1 MHTYTIALAG
11 NPNAGKSSI
20 FNALTGQH
28 QHVGNWPGK
37 TVEKKEGTFTHRG
50 VTVQV
55 VDLPGTYSLSAF
67 SPEEVIARDFL
78 IEGNVDAVINVVDA
92 TNLER
97 NLYLTVQILEMGLPL
112 ILALNMID
120 VAEEKGIRI
129 EDEQL
134 GLLLGGVPVV
144 RTVGSRKVGIDRLKD
159 VLIDLLERTPEE
171 TRSPFHIDY
180 GRDMEREIEHLAHA
194 IEAHPELGHRYP
206 PRWLAIKL
214 LEAEEDLLQRVRR
227 TPGGEEILRLAEE
240 SREQLTRVYGETPDI
255 LIADRRYGF
264 IHGLVR
270 RVLHQPRQEGLSLSD
285 RIDRVVASRYLGIP
299 IFLLVMYLLFELVV
313 NVSTPF
319 LDWVDAVFTGPV
331 THLAYA
337 ILTALN
343 APPWLTSLV
352 IDGAIAGVGS
362 IMTFLPGLMILYIFL
377 AILEDSGYMAR
388 AAFVMDKVMRIF
400 GLHGKAFIPMILGFG
415 CNVPAVY
422 ATRTLENAR
431 DRLLTGLLIPFMSC
445 SARLPVYVLFGLAFF
460 PHHMT
465 ILIWSL
471 YVVGI
476 LVAVLTSVI
485 ANRFLFRGHPP
496 SLFVL
501 ELPPYR
507 MPTWYGI
514 WTHTWEH
521 TREFVVRAGTV
532 ILLISIILWFLLNLP
547 WGVSHPRD
555 SYFGRVSEV
564 AAIGLRP
571 LGFGTWQ
578 ASGALLT
585 GFIAKEVV
593 ITTMGQIYVGETLEE
608 EPPQTSWREDVET
621 VVVGFGKAVV
631 EAGRRMFNIL
641 PGLHWEGEEE
651 EMDTVLAA
659 TLRQAFTPA
668 AALAFVV
675 FVLLYVPC
683 VATLA
688 AIRQEFGTRWAFVS
702 VVYQNSVAWILAF
715 IVYRVGL
722 LLM

>member
-1 MHTYTIALAG
+1 MNKYTVALAG

-50 VTVQV
+50 VEIAV

-78 IEGNVDAVINVVDA
+78 IEGPVDAVINVVDA

-112 ILALNMID
+112 ILVLNMVD
-120 VAEEKGIRI
+120 MAEEKGIRI
-129 EDEQL
+129 DDERL
-134 GLLLGGVPVV
+134 SALLGGVPIV
-144 RTVGSRKVGIDRLKD
+144 RTVGSRRVGIDRLKD
-159 VLIDLLERTPEE
+159 VLVQVLTGQA
-171 TRSPFHIDY
+171 TGGSSFHIDY
-180 GRDMEREIEHLAHA
+180 GRDLEREIAALQARIA
-194 IEAHPELGHRYP
+194 AHPQLRERYP
-206 PRWLAIKL
+206 ARWLAIKL
-214 LEAEEDLLQRVRR
+214 LEGEEDLVARVRQV
-227 TPGGEEILRLAEE
+227 PGGEALVEAARAAAD
-240 SREQLTRVYGETPDI
+240 RLTRVYGEPPDI

-270 RVLHQPRQEGLSLSD
+270 HVLHQPRREGLTLSD
-285 RIDRVVASRYLGIP
+285 RIDRIVASRYLGIP

-319 LDWVDAVFTGPV
+319 LDWVDAVFTGPI
-331 THLAYA
+331 TRWAYLLLHALA
-337 ILTALN
+337 

-352 IDGAIAGVGS
+352 VDGVIAGVGS

-422 ATRTLENAR
+422 ATRTLEHAR

-445 SARLPVYVLFGLAFF
+445 SARLPVYVLFGMAFF
-460 PHHMT
+460 PHRMT
-465 ILIWSL
+465 LLIWSL
-471 YVVGI
+471 YVTGI
-476 LVAVLTSVI
+476 LVAVGTSVL
-485 ANRFLFRGHPP
+485 ANRFLFRGMPP

-532 ILLISIILWFLLNLP
+532 ILLISVILWFLLNLP
-547 WGVSHPRD
+547 WGVDNPRD
-555 SYFGRVSEV
+555 SYFGQVSEV

-578 ASGALLT
+578 AAGSLLT

-593 ITTMGQIYVGETLEE
+593 ITTMGQIYLGEEAQLEV
-608 EPPQTSWREDVET
+608 PAGSWREDVET
-621 VVVGFGKAVV
+621 IVVGFGRAVV
-631 EAGRRMFNIL
+631 EAARRMVNIV
-641 PGLHWEGEEE
+641 PGVHLADGAED
-651 EMDTVLAA
+651 EMETALAHVL
-659 TLRQAFTPA
+659 RGAFRPA

-688 AIRQEFGTRWAFVS
+688 AIRQEFGLRWAILS
-702 VVYQNSVAWILAF
+702 VVYQNSVAWLLAF
-715 IVYRVGL
+715 VVYRVLGG
-722 LLM
+722 